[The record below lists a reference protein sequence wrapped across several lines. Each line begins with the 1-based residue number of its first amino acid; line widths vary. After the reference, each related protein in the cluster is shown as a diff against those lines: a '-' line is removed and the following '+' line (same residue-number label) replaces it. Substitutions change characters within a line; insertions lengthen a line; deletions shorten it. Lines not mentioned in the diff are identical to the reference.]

1 MVFFHVYVPEENKEA
16 VKEACFAAG
25 AGQFEHYA
33 KACWETRGSGQFL
46 PLEGA
51 NPHIGETGRL
61 ERLEEYR
68 IEFIASD
75 ENAAA
80 VARALVEAHPYEEP
94 AWGAFRMAD
103 ADELLADES
112 AWL

>member
-1 MVFFHVYVPEENKEA
+1 MYMSLKKTRKRSRKPASLPVPANLSTTQRPA
-16 VKEACFAAG
+16 GRPGAAG
-25 AGQFEHYA
+25 NFCPWRERIPTSE
-33 KACWETRGSGQFL
+33 KPVDW
-46 PLEGA
+46 
-51 NPHIGETGRL
+51 